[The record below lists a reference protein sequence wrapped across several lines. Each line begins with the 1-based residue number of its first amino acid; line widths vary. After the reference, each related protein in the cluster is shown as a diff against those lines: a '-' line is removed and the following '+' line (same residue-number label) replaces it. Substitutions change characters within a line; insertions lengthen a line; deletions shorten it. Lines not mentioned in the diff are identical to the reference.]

1 MICKFTINFFQ
12 QAKLGEVWNHMVI
25 VELHY
30 CKERFLDSPLHVCVT
45 LAIVC
50 LQRPEENIKMNLL
63 WEKFIFQE
71 DIFSSL
77 NPFVMVLLA
86 SAVFCNSFNQFDSW
100 ACWPATIL
108 DFFPPISDHVTTK
121 VKYIALSFSPSF
133 PGPPEVVDVTLVLV
147 FFMLHWTHLNTIP
160 TPIFLWLWLNI
171 QAHKNLNTGVGIF
184 FGGGGGSGSHL
195 VSRQG
200 SLALS
205 PYEIKFQVIY
215 SIKK

>member
-1 MICKFTINFFQ
+1 
-12 QAKLGEVWNHMVI
+12 MVI
-25 VELHY
+25 VQLHY
-30 CKERFLDSPLHVCVT
+30 CKDRFLDSPLHVCVT

-108 DFFPPISDHVTTK
+108 DFFSTHFRSCDYESKVYCLKLFSFLPWTTWSGWS
-121 VKYIALSFSPSF
+121 YIC
-133 PGPPEVVDVTLVLV
+133 TC
-147 FFMLHWTHLNTIP
+147 FFMLHWTQIWIQYQPLFFVALAEHTSTAGVILCPSKDHLPWALTR
-160 TPIFLWLWLNI
+160 LNFRSYT
-171 QAHKNLNTGVGIF
+171 A
-184 FGGGGGSGSHL
+184 
-195 VSRQG
+195 
-200 SLALS
+200 
-205 PYEIKFQVIY
+205 
-215 SIKK
+215 

>member
-1 MICKFTINFFQ
+1 MLGLIPVYFPHSESMFPSKRLHMIYKFIINFFQ

-25 VELHY
+25 VQLHY
-30 CKERFLDSPLHVCVT
+30 CKDRFLDSPLHVCVT

-50 LQRPEENIKMNLL
+50 LQKPEESIKMSLL
-63 WEKFIFQE
+63 WEKFLFQG

-133 PGPPEVVDVTLVLV
+133 PGPPELVDVTLVLV
-147 FFMLHWTHLNTIP
+147 FL
-160 TPIFLWLWLNI
+160 
-171 QAHKNLNTGVGIF
+171 
-184 FGGGGGSGSHL
+184 
-195 VSRQG
+195 
-200 SLALS
+200 
-205 PYEIKFQVIY
+205 Y
-215 SIKK
+215 SIGHRLEYNTNLFFCGFGWTYKHTRIWIQL